1 MRIALISSEFA
12 GLPGSG
18 GIGTYFDHLSRGL
31 VATGADVEVFTAG
44 KAGDLPE
51 IPGLRFH
58 HLGDPSPPFFSVVA
72 GGAFRD
78 RNRDQPFD
86 VLECGELK
94 AEGEWAARWARD
106 VAFVVRL
113 HSPSVILN
121 RYLDFPLT
129 RWNYL
134 KKIFFQITAAIG
146 AKRRGLP
153 LRPILLEPF
162 AFSWNQGADLE
173 ESRMAGLADLVLVMN
188 EEMKKFATGHWVIK
202 SEAIKILPNPY
213 IPHKNRI
220 NSEPLNNK
228 TKTIGFIGRLEP
240 RKGIVELAQALSQVL
255 PQFPD
260 WNVKIAGSSATSCLS
275 GSDAGKKAQNIL
287 ARFGSRVE
295 FQGRVNPDKVEDWF
309 ASVGLCVFPSI
320 WETFSYVTLEA
331 AQAGKAIIGT
341 RTGAVPEILDEGR
354 AGIIV
359 PPRDVNALAKALSK
373 LMADDAL
380 RMKLGAAAERRFEDR
395 FNPERVM
402 GEILEAYREAIERA
416 KRRASLVYLNHSRAE
431 RDRVPKA
438 PPQG

>member
-31 VATGADVEVFTAG
+31 VAAGADVEVFTAG
-44 KAGDLPE
+44 KDGDLPE

-72 GGAFRD
+72 GEAFRD
-78 RNRDQPFD
+78 RHRDQPFD

-146 AKRRGLP
+146 AWRRGLP
-153 LRPILLEPF
+153 LRSILLEPF

-188 EEMKKFATGHWVIK
+188 EEMRKFATGHWGIR

-213 IPHKNRI
+213 IPNTNRTY
-220 NSEPLNNK
+220 SETVNNK

-240 RKGIVELAQALSQVL
+240 RKGVVELAQALSQVL

-260 WNVKIAGSSATSCLS
+260 WNVKIAGASATSCLS
-275 GSDAGKKAQNIL
+275 SSDAGKKAQNIL
-287 ARFGSRVE
+287 APFGSRIE
-295 FQGRVNPDKVEDWF
+295 FQGRVNPEKVEDWLQGID
-309 ASVGLCVFPSI
+309 VCVFPSI
-320 WETFSYVTLEA
+320 WETFSYVALEA
-331 AQAGKAIIGT
+331 LQAGKAIIGT
-341 RTGAVPEILDEGR
+341 ATGAVPEILDHGQ

-359 PPRDVNALAKALSK
+359 PPGDVNALAKALSK

-380 RMKLGAAAERRFEDR
+380 RMKLGAAAERRFEER
-395 FNPERVM
+395 FNPDRVM
-402 GEILEAYREAIERA
+402 GEILELYREAIERA
-416 KRRASLVYLNHSRAE
+416 KERRNRQNH
-431 RDRVPKA
+431 
-438 PPQG
+438 G

>member
-12 GLPGSG
+12 GLLGSG

-31 VATGADVEVFTAG
+31 VAAGADVEVFTSG
-44 KAGDLPE
+44 QSGDLPE

-58 HLGDPSPPFFSVVA
+58 HLGDPSTPFFSVAA
-72 GGAFRD
+72 GEAFRD
-78 RNRDQPFD
+78 RHRDQPFD

-146 AKRRGLP
+146 AKRQGLP

-188 EEMKKFATGHWVIK
+188 AEMKKFATRYWGIK
-202 SEAIKILPNPY
+202 SESIKVLPNPY
-213 IPHKNRI
+213 ISKKNRI
-220 NSEPLNNK
+220 NSEPVNNK

-240 RKGIVELAQALSQVL
+240 RKGILELAQALSQVL

-260 WNVKIAGSSATSCLS
+260 WIVKIAGATATSCLS

-295 FQGRVNPDKVEDWF
+295 FQGRVNTAQVEIWLQGID
-309 ASVGLCVFPSI
+309 LCVFPSI
-320 WETFSYVTLEA
+320 WETFSYVALEA
-331 AQAGKAIIGT
+331 LQAGKAIIGT
-341 RTGAVPEILDEGR
+341 ATGAVPEILDHGQ

-359 PPRDVNALAKALSK
+359 PPRDVNALANALSK
-373 LMADDAL
+373 LMADDDL
-380 RMKLGAAAERRFEDR
+380 RMSLGESAKKRFEDR
-395 FNPERVM
+395 FNPKRVM

-416 KRRASLVYLNHSRAE
+416 KRRRKE
-431 RDRVPKA
+431 I
-438 PPQG
+438 

>member
-31 VATGADVEVFTAG
+31 VAAGADVEVFTSG

-72 GGAFRD
+72 GEAFRD
-78 RNRDQPFD
+78 QHRDQPFD

-134 KKIFFQITAAIG
+134 KKIFFQITAAMG

-188 EEMKKFATGHWVIK
+188 EDRRRFATGYWGIR

-213 IPHKNRI
+213 IPNTNRTY
-220 NSEPLNNK
+220 SETVNNK
-228 TKTIGFIGRLEP
+228 TKMIGFIGRLEP
-240 RKGIVELAQALSQVL
+240 RKGIVELARALSHVL

-260 WNVKIAGSSATSCLS
+260 WNVKIAGASATSCLS

-295 FQGRVNPDKVEDWF
+295 FQGRVNPDKVEDWLQGID
-309 ASVGLCVFPSI
+309 VCVFPSL
-320 WETFSYVTLEA
+320 WETFSYVALEA
-331 AQAGKAIIGT
+331 LQAGKAIIGT
-341 RTGAVPEILDEGR
+341 ATGAVPEILDHGQ

-359 PPRDVNALAKALSK
+359 PPGDVNALAKALRK

-380 RMKLGAAAERRFEDR
+380 RMSLGESAKKRFEDK

-402 GEILEAYREAIERA
+402 VDTLEAYREAMERA
-416 KRRASLVYLNHSRAE
+416 KGRRKE
-431 RDRVPKA
+431 I
-438 PPQG
+438 

>member
-31 VATGADVEVFTAG
+31 VATGAEVEVFTAG
-44 KAGDLPE
+44 KAEDLPE

-72 GGAFRD
+72 GEAFRD
-78 RNRDQPFD
+78 RHRDQPFD

-94 AEGEWAARWARD
+94 AEGEWAARWASD

-121 RYLDFPLT
+121 RYLDFPLK

-134 KKIFFQITAAIG
+134 KKIFFQITAAMG

-188 EEMKKFATGHWVIK
+188 EEMRRFATGHWGIRWE
-202 SEAIKILPNPY
+202 SIKILPNPY
-213 IPHKNRI
+213 ISKKIRI
-220 NSEPLNNK
+220 YSEPENNK

-260 WNVKIAGSSATSCLS
+260 WSVKIAGASATSCLS

-295 FQGRVNPDKVEDWF
+295 FQGRVNPDKVEDWLQGID
-309 ASVGLCVFPSI
+309 VCVFPSL
-320 WETFSYVTLEA
+320 WETFSYVALEA
-331 AQAGKAIIGT
+331 LQAGKAIIGT
-341 RTGAVPEILDEGR
+341 ATGAVPAILDHGQ

-359 PPRDVNALAKALSK
+359 PPGDVNALANALSK
-373 LMADDAL
+373 LMADDDL
-380 RMKLGAAAERRFEDR
+380 RMKLGAAAERRFEER
-395 FNPERVM
+395 FNSDRVM
-402 GEILEAYREAIERA
+402 GEILEAYREAMVRA
-416 KRRASLVYLNHSRAE
+416 K
-431 RDRVPKA
+431 
-438 PPQG
+438 G